1 MFHHPGFPRVPGF
14 PATFCYIVH
23 VAPRRQSVSAF
34 TAIQRQTP
42 YSDFLN
48 RSQGFVFMRR
58 HWTVLSVCLLLLS
71 NFSAQAADFGVH
83 VVFSQG
89 EIETIRAYYR
99 DATSNVRNPSGRGNT
114 GMGAGDGRSAGGL
127 PPGIAKNLERGKRMP
142 PGIAKQY
149 LPAGLRAAL
158 PEPRDGYERLVMAGK
173 VLLVEV
179 ATHIIVDVISDVILD

>member
-1 MFHHPGFPRVPGF
+1 
-14 PATFCYIVH
+14 
-23 VAPRRQSVSAF
+23 
-34 TAIQRQTP
+34 
-42 YSDFLN
+42 
-48 RSQGFVFMRR
+48 MRR

-99 DATSNVRNPSGRGNT
+99 EATSNVRNPR
-114 GMGAGDGRSAGGL
+114 GMGGGRGRSAGGL

-149 LPAGLRAAL
+149 LPAGLREAL
-158 PEPRDGYERLVMAGK
+158 PEPRDGYERLVLAGK
-173 VLLVEV
+173 VLLVEA
-179 ATHIIVDVISDVILD
+179 ATQIIVDVISDVILD